1 MAMPSTSKKVVL
13 ITGCS
18 DGGLGSALA
27 QKFLRKD
34 YHVFATARNPSKMG
48 TLSNQPNVTLLEL
61 DVTVTSQITTAVES
75 IKKISGRLDIL
86 VNNAG
91 RNHFSPV
98 LDIDVSE
105 AKEIFEINL
114 WGPLALIKAFMP
126 LLLESKGMVVN
137 TTSVSGYLNVP
148 YMGLYAAT
156 KRSLELLAETIRL
169 EIEPFGVKTL
179 QVVTGAVES
188 NGQTY
193 FGDWKL
199 PDDSMYKP
207 IEELIKHRVRGGD
220 GHPREAAEKYA
231 QEVVGDILEGK
242 TGKVWR
248 GGNSASTKRAVTT
261 DVPQALLDRG
271 AARDT
276 GLDQVGANIEG

>member
-1 MAMPSTSKKVVL
+1 MTSQMKKSVL

-27 QKFLRKD
+27 QEFLKND
-34 YHVFATARNPSKMG
+34 YHVFATARNPSKMS
-48 TLSNQPNVTLLEL
+48 TLSNQPNIILLEL
-61 DVTVTSQITTAVES
+61 DVTIPSQITTAVQS
-75 IKKISGRLDIL
+75 VKKISGRLDIL

-126 LLLESKGMVVN
+126 LLMESKGTVVN

-156 KRSLELLAETIRL
+156 KRSLELLAETLRL
-169 EIEPFGVKTL
+169 EIEPFGVKTV
-179 QVVTGAVES
+179 QVITGAVQS

-199 PDDSMYKP
+199 PDGSLYKP
-207 IEELIKHRVRGGD
+207 IEELIKNRTQGGD
-220 GHPREAAEKYA
+220 GHPREATEKYA
-231 QEVVGDILEGK
+231 REVVGDILEGR

-248 GGNSASTKRAVTT
+248 GGNSGSTKRAVTT
-261 DVPQALLDRG
+261 DVPQDLLDKG
-271 AARDT
+271 AAQGT
-276 GLDQVGANIEG
+276 GLDQLSANIEG